1 MAGIIFLQN
10 QGVYQFTTARN
21 STDTISLIAG
31 TDAPFRQDFYGGIT
45 AHTRSLFASADTPNP
60 VTIDNHGIYLNR
72 GLVQYKM
79 GYDRTQH
86 PYINS
91 DTVVTSSIT
100 SYDQLLISGSLYVI
114 SGSGDHHFILP
125 STSELSNKPGVVV
138 KIFKNSGDAN
148 LITINPNGTGK
159 INNAL
164 TKSCSDPYC
173 SVELISMHSNP
184 GWAIVSAIGTWT

>member
-10 QGVYQFTTARN
+10 QGVYQFSTARN

-31 TDAPFRQDFYGGIT
+31 TDSPFHRNFYGGIT
-45 AHTRSLFASADTPNP
+45 AHTRSLFDTADTPNP

-72 GLVQYKM
+72 GLIQYKM
-79 GYDRTQH
+79 GEGTTYQ

-91 DTVVTSSIT
+91 QTVATSSIT
-100 SYDQLLISGSLYVI
+100 SYEQLLISGSLYVI

-125 STSELSNKPGVVV
+125 VASGKPGVVV
-138 KIFKNSGDAN
+138 KIFKDSGDSN
-148 LITINPNGTGK
+148 LITINPAFSST

-184 GWAIVSAIGTWT
+184 GWAIVSSIGTWT

>member
-21 STDTISLIAG
+21 STDTITLIAG

-45 AHTRSLFASADTPNP
+45 AHTRSLVDTAESPNP

-72 GLVQYKM
+72 GLIQYKM
-79 GYDRTQH
+79 GSDRTQH

-100 SYDQLLISGSLYVI
+100 SYEQLLISGSLYII

-125 STSELSNKPGVVV
+125 AASDKPGVVV
-138 KIFKNSGDAN
+138 KIFKDSGDAN
-148 LITINPNGTGK
+148 LITINPSSTGK

-184 GWAIVSAIGTWT
+184 GWAIVSSIGTWT

>member
-45 AHTRSLFASADTPNP
+45 AHTRSLFDTTTTPDP

-72 GLVQYKM
+72 GLIQYKM
-79 GYDRTQH
+79 GADRTKH

-125 STSELSNKPGVVV
+125 QPDLKTGVVV
-138 KIFKNSGDAN
+138 KIFKNSGDSN
-148 LITINPNGTGK
+148 LITINPYLSSK

-184 GWAIVSAIGTWT
+184 GWAIVSSIGTWT

>member
-10 QGVYQFTTARN
+10 QGVYQFSTARN
-21 STDTISLIAG
+21 STETISLIAG
-31 TDAPFRQDFYGGIT
+31 TDAPFHRDFYGGIT
-45 AHTRSLFASADTPNP
+45 AHTRSLFDTVEIPSP

-79 GYDRTQH
+79 GQGTTYQ

-91 DTVVTSSIT
+91 ETVTTSSIT
-100 SYDQLLISGSLYVI
+100 SYEQLLLSGSLYVI

-125 STSELSNKPGVVV
+125 AASEKPGVVV
-138 KIFKNSGDAN
+138 KIFKDSGDAN
-148 LITINPNGTGK
+148 LITINPAGSSK
-159 INNAL
+159 INNEL

>member
-10 QGVYQFTTARN
+10 QGVYQFSTARN
-21 STDTISLIAG
+21 STDTITLIAG
-31 TDAPFRQDFYGGIT
+31 TDAPFHQDFYGGIT
-45 AHTRSLFASADTPNP
+45 AHTRSLFDTAESPNP
-60 VTIDNHGIYLNR
+60 VTIDNYGIYLNR

-79 GYDRTQH
+79 GTDRLKH

-91 DTVVTSSIT
+91 ETVVTSSINT
-100 SYDQLLISGSLYVI
+100 YDKLLISGSLYVI

-125 STSELSNKPGVVV
+125 EPDLKPGVVV

-148 LITINPNGTGK
+148 LITINPSSTGK

>member
-21 STDTISLIAG
+21 STDTITLIAG

-45 AHTRSLFASADTPNP
+45 AHTRSLFDTAESPNP

-72 GLVQYKM
+72 GLIQYKM
-79 GYDRTQH
+79 GSDRTQH

-91 DTVVTSSIT
+91 ETVVTSSIDT
-100 SYDQLLISGSLYVI
+100 YDKLLISGSLYVI

-125 STSELSNKPGVVV
+125 LPNSKPGVVV

-148 LITINPNGTGK
+148 LITINPISTGK

-184 GWAIVSAIGTWT
+184 GWAIVSSIGTWT

>member
-1 MAGIIFLQN
+1 
-10 QGVYQFTTARN
+10 
-21 STDTISLIAG
+21 
-31 TDAPFRQDFYGGIT
+31 
-45 AHTRSLFASADTPNP
+45 
-60 VTIDNHGIYLNR
+60 
-72 GLVQYKM
+72 M
-79 GYDRTQH
+79 GYDRTKH

-91 DTVVTSSIT
+91 ETVVTSSINT
-100 SYDQLLISGSLYVI
+100 YDKLFISGSLYVI

-125 STSELSNKPGVVV
+125 EPDLKPGVVV

-148 LITINPNGTGK
+148 LITINPSSTGK

-184 GWAIVSAIGTWT
+184 GWAIVSSIGTWT

>member
-31 TDAPFRQDFYGGIT
+31 TDAPFHRDFYGGIT
-45 AHTRSLFASADTPNP
+45 AHTRSLFDTADTPNP
-60 VTIDNHGIYLNR
+60 VTIDNYGIYLNR

-79 GYDRTQH
+79 GQGTTYQ

-91 DTVVTSSIT
+91 ETVTTSSIT
-100 SYDQLLISGSLYVI
+100 SYEQLLISGSLYVI

-125 STSELSNKPGVVV
+125 AASDKPGVVV
-138 KIFKNSGDAN
+138 KIFKDSGDAN
-148 LITINPNGTGK
+148 LITINPAGSSK

>member
-21 STDTISLIAG
+21 STNTISLIAG
-31 TDAPFRQDFYGGIT
+31 TDAPFHQDFYGGIT
-45 AHTRSLFASADTPNP
+45 AHTRSLFDTADTPDP

-79 GYDRTQH
+79 GQGTIYQ

-91 DTVVTSSIT
+91 ETVTTSSIT

-125 STSELSNKPGVVV
+125 AASVKPGVVV

-148 LITINPNGTGK
+148 LITINPDGNSK
-159 INNAL
+159 INNEL

>member
-31 TDAPFRQDFYGGIT
+31 TDSPFHRDFYGGIT
-45 AHTRSLFASADTPNP
+45 AYTRSLFDTADTPDP

-79 GYDRTQH
+79 GQGTIYQ

-91 DTVVTSSIT
+91 ETVTTSSIT
-100 SYDQLLISGSLYVI
+100 SYEQLLISGSLYVI

-125 STSELSNKPGVVV
+125 AASEKPGVVV
-138 KIFKNSGDAN
+138 KIFKDSGDAN
-148 LITINPNGTGK
+148 LITINPAGSSK

>member
-21 STDTISLIAG
+21 STDTITLIAG
-31 TDAPFRQDFYGGIT
+31 TDAPFRQDFYGGIV
-45 AHTRSLFASADTPNP
+45 AHTRSLFDTADTPDP
-60 VTIDNHGIYLNR
+60 VTIDNYGIYLNR

-79 GYDRTQH
+79 GYDITQH

-91 DTVVTSSIT
+91 LMVVTSSIDT
-100 SYDQLLISGSLYVI
+100 YDKLLISGSLYVI

-125 STSELSNKPGVVV
+125 QPDLKPGVVV
-138 KIFKNSGDAN
+138 KIFKNSGDTN
-148 LITINPNGTGK
+148 LITINPISTGK

>member
-21 STDTISLIAG
+21 STDTITLIAG

-45 AHTRSLFASADTPNP
+45 AHTRSLFDTAESPNP

-72 GLVQYKM
+72 GLIQYKM
-79 GYDRTQH
+79 GFDRTQH

-91 DTVVTSSIT
+91 ETVVTSSIDT
-100 SYDQLLISGSLYVI
+100 YDKLLISGSLYVI

-125 STSELSNKPGVVV
+125 LPNSKPGVVV
-138 KIFKNSGDAN
+138 KIFKNTLMN
-148 LITINPNGTGK
+148 ITSKYVIEYTPDHK
-159 INNAL
+159 R
-164 TKSCSDPYC
+164 
-173 SVELISMHSNP
+173 
-184 GWAIVSAIGTWT
+184 